1 MSLNVSLKLDQDKI
15 KDYVLNLDYFDPILT
30 IDSSLLS
37 NISSQISQ
45 YSPSKVINNNN
56 PSNNSN
62 ANSISTFNLIS
73 GQTKSQDQFTSPN
86 IGDMYKQNNT
96 NVNSD
101 GLNQITSEQIQM
113 ISKAQLLQVNNEF
126 KSYLYV
132 YPKFL
137 KYDTQKT
144 FSKARNILIK
154 VELRDKDTVID
165 ETSIAP
171 SGLKVSFI

>member
-101 GLNQITSEQIQM
+101 GLNQITSE
-113 ISKAQLLQVNNEF
+113 KAWATDR
-126 KSYLYV
+126 KSV
-132 YPKFL
+132 
-137 KYDTQKT
+137 
-144 FSKARNILIK
+144 
-154 VELRDKDTVID
+154 V
-165 ETSIAP
+165 
-171 SGLKVSFI
+171 